1 MIIALS
7 AGRKNS
13 KGFPGKNLYKLGS
26 YPIMA
31 YPIMAA
37 NKCSLVDKVYFS
49 SDCKEQMLAAILYGA
64 DETFKRPDHLASDS
78 ALLEDVY
85 VWLFNKV
92 RSNIPIEFVVLLMS
106 NAPCITSK
114 MMEEMILI
122 LRDNK
127 NADSICTV
135 SKYNM
140 YHPCR
145 SRKLVKDWENAKR
158 ISDGGPPH
166 GAGGQLMQV
175 NIQKLVSYVPEVF
188 DNKTSCDRD
197 CNEDNWIYDC
207 SAAIIRSDCLD
218 YINEGTPPQKWLG
231 KNILGYCQK
240 VPAIDIDY
248 EWQIGQIEYCL
259 KKIEEN

>member
-7 AGRKNS
+7 CGRKGS

-49 SDCKEQMLAAILYGA
+49 SDCKEQMLAAILYGV

-106 NAPCITSK
+106 NAPGINSK

-122 LRDNK
+122 LRENEK
-127 NADSICTV
+127 ADSICTV
-135 SKYNM
+135 SKYLEYSPYRM
-140 YHPCR
+140 
-145 SRKLVKDWENAKR
+145 RKIKDDWLVNWEDCNDE
-158 ISDGGPPH
+158 I
-166 GAGGQLMQV
+166 
-175 NIQKLVSYVPEVF
+175 
-188 DNKTSCDRD
+188 TCDRNSGD
-197 CNEDNWIYDC
+197 PCYIYDC
-207 SAAIIRSDCLD
+207 SCAVVRPDCLD
-218 YINEGTPPQKWLG
+218 YIHEGIPPQKWLG
-231 KNILGYCQK
+231 KKILPYNK
-240 VPAIDIDY
+240 YRDVPCLDIDSP
-248 EWQIGQIEYCL
+248 WQVPQMESWLEKYW
-259 KKIEEN
+259 